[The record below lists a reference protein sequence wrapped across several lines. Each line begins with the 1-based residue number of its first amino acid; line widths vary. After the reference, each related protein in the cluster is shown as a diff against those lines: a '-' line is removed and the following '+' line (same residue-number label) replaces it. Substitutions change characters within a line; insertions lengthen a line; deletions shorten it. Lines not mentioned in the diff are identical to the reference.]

1 MSELRFVFD
10 TFNTEQALHF
20 VVVFLPVGR
29 TSRLALCCQA
39 YQDHRLRSS
48 AADPP
53 DKMLEAQ
60 EISILLP
67 SSRRRRSRR
76 RRSRSRRHRVFIG
89 AALLQR
95 TTAIRSAKGSLN
107 ADCLAIQCTVILD
120 LCLSDPTW
128 RLLSCLSYTHD
139 RDYTKYLA
147 KPTKAQA
154 AVCYVTAGFKASTCL
169 PS

>member
-10 TFNTEQALHF
+10 TFSTEQARHF

-29 TSRLALCCQA
+29 TIRSAVCCQA

-76 RRSRSRRHRVFIG
+76 RRSGSRRHRVFIG
-89 AALLQR
+89 DALLQR
-95 TTAIRSAKGSLN
+95 TIAIRSAKGSLN

-120 LCLSDPTW
+120 LCLSASNLAASELSLLHARPRLHQVSCKANQGAGS
-128 RLLSCLSYTHD
+128 RLLCD
-139 RDYTKYLA
+139 CW
-147 KPTKAQA
+147 
-154 AVCYVTAGFKASTCL
+154 V
-169 PS
+169 